1 MVTQTTR
8 TLRRPRAGAFGFTL
22 LEMIVVIAMI
32 GILATI
38 AMPAMRNTPTRARE
52 AVLKSNLHALRELID
67 QYHADKGYYPSTLDA
82 LVEEGYF
89 RKLPRDPMTKSSET
103 WVVEYDEVDPDIIP
117 AETDFGEDQAPGI
130 IDVRSGSDKSSLDGE
145 PYSEW

>member
-1 MVTQTTR
+1 
-8 TLRRPRAGAFGFTL
+8 
-22 LEMIVVIAMI
+22 
-32 GILATI
+32 
-38 AMPAMRNTPTRARE
+38 
-52 AVLKSNLHALRELID
+52 
-67 QYHADKGYYPSTLDA
+67 
-82 LVEEGYF
+82 
-89 RKLPRDPMTKSSET
+89 MTKSSET